1 MTSEEYK
8 ALSVKEFTE
17 AAKIYDSGHSGVY
30 EMCKDDYP
38 FLLEELEKEPFDT
51 VLDCGC
57 GTGPAIELLHEKYP
71 EKHFT
76 GLDLTPEMIHVA
88 QEKKLSNTTFVVGD
102 CENIP
107 FPENSFDAIISSNSF
122 HHYPN
127 PQDFFNSAYR
137 VLKKGGMFAIHDL
150 MSPGRYGDM
159 QAFVQKLRDMG
170 YERVELIDTTD
181 GSFMTPKEAK
191 RLMLRGSTL
200 LLGRK

>member
-88 QEKKLSNTTFVVGD
+88 QEKN
-102 CENIP
+102 CP
-107 FPENSFDAIISSNSF
+107 
-122 HHYPN
+122 
-127 PQDFFNSAYR
+127 
-137 VLKKGGMFAIHDL
+137 
-150 MSPGRYGDM
+150 
-159 QAFVQKLRDMG
+159 
-170 YERVELIDTTD
+170 
-181 GSFMTPKEAK
+181 
-191 RLMLRGSTL
+191 TL
-200 LLGRK
+200 LLSSEIVKIFLSRKILLTRSSLPTASTTIRIHRTFSTVLTGF

>member
-57 GTGPAIELLHEKYP
+57 GTGPAIALLHEKYP

-107 FPENSFDAIISSNSF
+107 FPEILLTRSSLPTASTTIRIHRTF
-122 HHYPN
+122 
-127 PQDFFNSAYR
+127 ST
-137 VLKKGGMFAIHDL
+137 VLTGF
-150 MSPGRYGDM
+150 
-159 QAFVQKLRDMG
+159 
-170 YERVELIDTTD
+170 
-181 GSFMTPKEAK
+181 
-191 RLMLRGSTL
+191 
-200 LLGRK
+200 

>member
-76 GLDLTPEMIHVA
+76 GLFFIFSCWLNKSNIIKRRPLSANSRENMI
-88 QEKKLSNTTFVVGD
+88 
-102 CENIP
+102 
-107 FPENSFDAIISSNSF
+107 
-122 HHYPN
+122 
-127 PQDFFNSAYR
+127 
-137 VLKKGGMFAIHDL
+137 
-150 MSPGRYGDM
+150 
-159 QAFVQKLRDMG
+159 
-170 YERVELIDTTD
+170 
-181 GSFMTPKEAK
+181 
-191 RLMLRGSTL
+191 
-200 LLGRK
+200 